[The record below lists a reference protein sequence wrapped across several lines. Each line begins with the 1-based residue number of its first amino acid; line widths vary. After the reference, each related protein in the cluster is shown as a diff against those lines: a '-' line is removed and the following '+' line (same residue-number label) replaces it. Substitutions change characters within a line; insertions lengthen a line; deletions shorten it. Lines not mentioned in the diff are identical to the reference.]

1 MKIIEKY
8 ILEDVKM
15 PIIFGVSLFT
25 FIFLIEIIVSLMEN
39 IIVKGISMIDVLRI
53 LSFYLPPILSQT
65 IPMGVFLGV
74 MITFSKFTRTSEA
87 TAMSSIGMS
96 LKDILKP
103 IVLLASIITI
113 FIFFL
118 QESIIPRSFT
128 KLEEITMKIAYENP
142 VFQLKEKI
150 LIDEVDEYSLY
161 IDRIERKTNEAQ
173 NVLIF
178 QKDDKS
184 TYPTILLGDKA
195 YWKNVNMVLEDSK
208 FYTFNPDGTLKLEG
222 EFKQKKIPLSS
233 YFQEISI
240 EVKDIEAMSIKD
252 LFKGLKDKNKIEK
265 IPYLVEINR
274 KIAIPLSTVV
284 LAVLGVLLSIGHH
297 RSGKGASFG
306 ISLAVIFTY
315 IVFLN
320 VGMVMANK
328 AIVSPYVGVWL
339 PNLLLVG
346 GTLLLYKR
354 KAGGAR

>member
-39 IIVKGISMIDVLRI
+39 IIVKGISLIDVLRI

-96 LKDILKP
+96 LKNILKP
-103 IVLLASIITI
+103 IIMLASVITL

-118 QESIIPRSFT
+118 QESIIPRSFS
-128 KLEEITMKIAYENP
+128 KLEEITIKIAYENP

-161 IDRIERKTNEAQ
+161 IDKIERKTNEAQ

-178 QKDDKS
+178 QKDDKA
-184 TYPTILLGDKA
+184 TYPTILLGNKA

-208 FYTFNPDGTLKLEG
+208 FYTFNPDGTLKVEG

-233 YFQEISI
+233 YFQEINI
-240 EVKDIEAMSIKD
+240 EVKDIEAMSIKN
-252 LFKGLKDKNKIEK
+252 LFKSLKDKNKVEK

-306 ISLAVIFTY
+306 ISLAVIFIY

-320 VGMVMANK
+320 IGMVMANRGV
-328 AIVSPYVGVWL
+328 VSPYVGVWL